1 MVPVRVSNVGRI
13 YEGGVVALDGLSL
26 TIETGEMLALLG
38 PSGCGKSTLL
48 NLIGCVDLPDSG
60 DIEIDGISTSGLND
74 DALTRLR
81 RDRVGTVFQF
91 FNLLPTLDVFENVAL
106 PLRLQGRPRAEIEE
120 RVGEVLEAVG
130 IPEKARAMPSQL
142 SGGQT
147 QRVAIARALSHE
159 PAILLADEPTGNL
172 DSHSGERVL
181 ELLRSFARRG
191 QTILMV
197 THSLEAASAADR
209 SLHMR
214 DGRIVPGTS

>member
-1 MVPVRVSNVGRI
+1 M
-13 YEGGVVALDGLSL
+13 VALDGVSLS
-26 TIETGEMLALLG
+26 IEAGEMLALLG

-60 DIEIDGISTSGLND
+60 SVEIDGRSTTELDD

-106 PLRLQGRPRAEIEE
+106 PLRLQGRPHAEIVA

-147 QRVAIARALSHE
+147 QRVAIARAVAHE

-181 ELLRSFARRG
+181 ELLRAFARRG

-197 THSLEAASAADR
+197 THSAEAASAADR

-214 DGRIVPGTS
+214 DGRIISGP

>member
-1 MVPVRVSNVGRI
+1 MVPVRVANVGRI
-13 YEGGVVALDGLSL
+13 YEGGVVALDGVSL
-26 TIETGEMLALLG
+26 TIESGEMLALLG

-60 DIEIDGISTSGLND
+60 DIEIDGISTKDLND

-106 PLRLQGRPRAEIEE
+106 PLRLQGRRRAEIEA
-120 RVGEVLEAVG
+120 RVGEVLDAVG

-147 QRVAIARALSHE
+147 QRVAIARALAHE

-191 QTILMV
+191 QSILMV
-197 THSLEAASAADR
+197 THSTEAAAAADR

-214 DGRIVPGTS
+214 DGRIVPET

>member
-1 MVPVRVSNVGRI
+1 MLPVRVANVSRI
-13 YEGGVVALDGLSL
+13 YEGGVVALDGVSL
-26 TIETGEMLALLG
+26 TIESGEMLALLG

-48 NLIGCVDLPDSG
+48 NLIGCIDLPDRG
-60 DIEIDGISTSGLND
+60 DIAIDGISTSGLND
-74 DALTRLR
+74 DALTQLR
-81 RDRVGTVFQF
+81 RDRVGTIFQF

-106 PLRLQGRPRAEIEE
+106 PLRLQGRPRAEIEA

-147 QRVAIARALSHE
+147 QRVAIARALAHE

-181 ELLRSFARRG
+181 ELLRSFAQRG

-197 THSLEAASAADR
+197 THSTEAAAAADR

-214 DGRIVPGTS
+214 DGRIVSAT

>member
-1 MVPVRVSNVGRI
+1 M
-13 YEGGVVALDGLSL
+13 VALDGVSLS
-26 TIETGEMLALLG
+26 IEAGEMLALLG

-60 DIEIDGISTSGLND
+60 TVEIDGRSTNELDD

-106 PLRLQGRPRAEIEE
+106 PLRLQGRPHAEIVA

-147 QRVAIARALSHE
+147 QRVAIARAVAHE

-181 ELLRSFARRG
+181 ELLRAFARRG

-197 THSLEAASAADR
+197 THSTEAASSADR

-214 DGRIVPGTS
+214 DGRILSGT

>member
-1 MVPVRVSNVGRI
+1 MLPVRVANVSRI
-13 YEGGVVALDGLSL
+13 YEGGVVALDDVSL
-26 TIETGEMLALLG
+26 TIESGEMLALLG

-60 DIEIDGISTSGLND
+60 DIAIDGISTSGMSD
-74 DALTRLR
+74 DALTQLR
-81 RDRVGTVFQF
+81 RDRVGTIFQF

-106 PLRLQGRPRAEIEE
+106 PLRLQGRPRAEIEA

-147 QRVAIARALSHE
+147 QRVAIARALAHE

-197 THSLEAASAADR
+197 THSTEAAAAADR

-214 DGRIVPGTS
+214 DGRIVSAT

>member
-1 MVPVRVSNVGRI
+1 MLPVRVSNVRRI
-13 YEGGVVALDGLSL
+13 YEGGLVALDGVSL
-26 TIETGEMLALLG
+26 AIDSGEMLALLG

-48 NLIGCVDLPDSG
+48 NLIGCVDLPDAGSV
-60 DIEIDGISTSGLND
+60 EIDGISTNDLDD

-106 PLRLQGRPRAEIEE
+106 PLRLQGRSRAAIVA
-120 RVGEVLEAVG
+120 RVGELLEAVG

-147 QRVAIARALSHE
+147 QRVAIARALVHE

-172 DSHSGERVL
+172 DSQSGERML

-197 THSLEAASAADR
+197 THSAEAAAAADR

-214 DGRIVPGTS
+214 DGRIVTAP

>member
-1 MVPVRVSNVGRI
+1 M
-13 YEGGVVALDGLSL
+13 VALDGVSLS
-26 TIETGEMLALLG
+26 IEAGEMLALLG

-60 DIEIDGISTSGLND
+60 SVEIDGRSTNELDD

-106 PLRLQGRPRAEIEE
+106 PLRLQGRPHAEIVA

-147 QRVAIARALSHE
+147 QRVAIARAVAHE

-181 ELLRSFARRG
+181 ELLRAFARRG

-197 THSLEAASAADR
+197 THSTEAASSADR

-214 DGRIVPGTS
+214 DGRILSGT

>member
-1 MVPVRVSNVGRI
+1 MLPVRVSNVGRV
-13 YEGGVVALDGLSL
+13 YEGGVVALDGVSLS
-26 TIETGEMLALLG
+26 IEAGEMLALLG

-60 DIEIDGISTSGLND
+60 SVEIDGRSTNELDD

-106 PLRLQGRPRAEIEE
+106 PLRLQGRPHAEIVA

-147 QRVAIARALSHE
+147 QRVAIARAVAHE

-181 ELLRSFARRG
+181 ELLRAFARRG

-197 THSLEAASAADR
+197 THSTEAASSADR

-214 DGRIVPGTS
+214 DGRILSGT

>member
-1 MVPVRVSNVGRI
+1 MLPVRVANVSRI
-13 YEGGVVALDGLSL
+13 YEGGVVALDGVSL
-26 TIETGEMLALLG
+26 TIESGEMLALLG

-48 NLIGCVDLPDSG
+48 NLIGCIDLPDRG
-60 DIEIDGISTSGLND
+60 DIAIDGISTSGLSD
-74 DALTRLR
+74 DALTQLR
-81 RDRVGTVFQF
+81 RDRVGTIFQF

-106 PLRLQGRPRAEIEE
+106 PLRLQGRPRAEIEA

-130 IPEKARAMPSQL
+130 ISEKTRAMPSQL

-147 QRVAIARALSHE
+147 QRVAIARALAHE

-197 THSLEAASAADR
+197 THSTEAAAAADR

-214 DGRIVPGTS
+214 DGRIVSAT

>member
-1 MVPVRVSNVGRI
+1 MVPVRVANVGRI
-13 YEGGVVALDGLSL
+13 YEGGVVALDGVSL
-26 TIETGEMLALLG
+26 TIESGEMLALLG

-60 DIEIDGISTSGLND
+60 DIEIDGISTKDLND

-106 PLRLQGRPRAEIEE
+106 PLRLQGRRRAEIEA
-120 RVGEVLEAVG
+120 RVGEVLDAVG

-147 QRVAIARALSHE
+147 QRVAIARALAHE

-191 QTILMV
+191 QSILMV
-197 THSLEAASAADR
+197 THSTEAAAAADR

-214 DGRIVPGTS
+214 DGRIVSAT

>member
-1 MVPVRVSNVGRI
+1 VVPVRVFNVCRT
-13 YEGGVVALDGLSL
+13 YEGGVVALDDVSL
-26 TIETGEMLALLG
+26 TIESGEMLALLG

-48 NLIGCVDLPDSG
+48 NLIGCVDLPDRGS
-60 DIEIDGISTSGLND
+60 IEIDGTSTNDLND

-106 PLRLQGRPRAEIEE
+106 PLRLQGRARAEIEA
-120 RVGEVLEAVG
+120 RVGEALEAVD
-130 IPEKARAMPSQL
+130 IPEKSRAMPSQL

-147 QRVAIARALSHE
+147 QRVAIARALVHA

-172 DSHSGERVL
+172 DSRSGERVL

-197 THSLEAASAADR
+197 THSPEAASAADR

-214 DGRIVPGTS
+214 DGRIVSGA

>member
-1 MVPVRVSNVGRI
+1 
-13 YEGGVVALDGLSL
+13 
-26 TIETGEMLALLG
+26 MLALLG

-60 DIEIDGISTSGLND
+60 SVEIDGRSTTELDD

-106 PLRLQGRPRAEIEE
+106 PLRLQGRPHAEIVA

-147 QRVAIARALSHE
+147 QRVAIARAVAHE

-181 ELLRSFARRG
+181 ELLRAFARRG

-197 THSLEAASAADR
+197 THSAEAASAADR

-214 DGRIVPGTS
+214 DGRIISGP

>member
-1 MVPVRVSNVGRI
+1 MVPVRVANVSRI
-13 YEGGVVALDGLSL
+13 YEGGVVALDGVSL
-26 TIETGEMLALLG
+26 TIESGEMLALLG

-48 NLIGCVDLPDSG
+48 NLVGCIDLPDRG
-60 DIEIDGISTSGLND
+60 DIAIDGISTSGLTD
-74 DALTRLR
+74 DALTQLR
-81 RDRVGTVFQF
+81 RDRVGTIFQF
-91 FNLLPTLDVFENVAL
+91 FNLLPMLDVFENVAL
-106 PLRLQGRPRAEIEE
+106 PLRLQGRPRAEIEA

-147 QRVAIARALSHE
+147 QRVAIARGLVHE

-181 ELLRSFARRG
+181 ELLRSLAQRG

-197 THSLEAASAADR
+197 THSTEAAAAADR

-214 DGRIVPGTS
+214 DGRIVPGT